1 MIQILRKRIDGF
13 KGGQIARF
21 ENEWKQ
27 LTNDNQIL
35 SWVRGVKI
43 EFDSDLDELPALSS
57 LHETIQFTEKE
68 CSIISKEINTLEKR
82 GIVSECEHTT
92 GEVISTV
99 FLREKK
105 DGTWRMILN
114 LKRLNT
120 QVTYCHFKM
129 EHLTTAL
136 KLIKKD
142 SFMASIDLED
152 AYIFQFQCMT
162 YIKHFL
168 DSNGKE
174 SYLNSMQYQ
183 MDWH

>member
-1 MIQILRKRIDGF
+1 MIIQNLIEILKERIDDF
-13 KGGQIARF
+13 KGGQNAHF
-21 ENEWKQ
+21 EHEWKK

-43 EFDSDLDELPALSS
+43 DFDCDLDELSALSS
-57 LHETIQFTEKE
+57 LYETIRFTEKE
-68 CSIISKEINTLEKR
+68 RTVISEEISTLVKE
-82 GIVSECEHTT
+82 GIVSECEHIK

-114 LKRLNT
+114 LKRLNS

-129 EHLTTAL
+129 ENSTSAL

-142 SFMASIDLED
+142 AFVASIDLKD
-152 AYIFQFQCMT
+152 AYFSVPMHDF
-162 YIKHFL
+162 
-168 DSNGKE
+168 
-174 SYLNSMQYQ
+174 
-183 MDWH
+183 